1 MLVAKHK
8 NINNIGTQVAMRS
21 KAFYKD
27 IGGFHPQRR
36 SLHFAERTVLRF
48 LDNMLTAS
56 KYTKVFASDDLTRQ
70 KYGELHDLAVAI
82 REHKNRVSEE
92 VCNDILHYLG
102 MSPLDFIKEMRSKYK
117 GTISSNFDKQLYQS
131 VIDAYQNKFE
141 AITKRMKFEKVSFLG
156 FEFYKRNRKGHAK
169 GDMKCVRLERKSTD
183 LSICLTYLAR
193 YGNDNT
199 VEYINTQLANGNLDD
214 KKRKFYDN
222 IIRCCNKFGFD
233 RLMKLA
239 MSLRNRTLKHYCNSI
254 VFKSLTFAGR
264 SRKKLIVGY
273 NKNYNSEINAF
284 VSLSFPTRKSMDIPV
299 KFSKDY
305 HGSMKEYRKTS
316 PDYEYVICFDER
328 KHQVNVN
335 LVKDGERYI
344 PTVTDNDKTVG
355 IDVNVKHNLFSVSDG
370 TTYDY
375 DRELVDD
382 YCRMKRHIDYLKS
395 THTDYTIGKRRQRKL
410 DALRN
415 KMQKSEQQLISNMC
429 RNLMHD
435 GVRHIVMENLDN
447 GFGKSYVTDEKLDG
461 INFNDIV
468 HFLNI
473 SSLKQEIE
481 HIARN
486 YDIAVSTVQSYY
498 TSKTCPVCGCIDDG
512 NRLTQ
517 ETFCCVECGHNDNAD
532 HNAAVNIRNR
542 VSAAVLRNKL
552 LKQLDSGAY
561 EPRKL
566 KREKVK
572 EVLLSFRGSLM
583 EISDSECSET
593 IKLNA
598 FDYV

>member
-1 MLVAKHK
+1 MVVAKSK
-8 NINNIGTQVAMRS
+8 FINNIGTEVESRL
-21 KAFYKD
+21 KAFIKTF
-27 IGGFHPQRR
+27 GELHPQRL
-36 SLHFAERTVLRF
+36 SPHYAERKVHRF
-48 LDNMLTAS
+48 LNDMLTAS

-70 KYGELHDLAVAI
+70 KYDELYGLAVSI

-92 VCNDILHYLG
+92 VSKDMLRYLD
-102 MSPLDFIKEMRSKYK
+102 MTPMTFVKEMRSKYK
-117 GTISSNFDKQLYQS
+117 GVIPSSFDSHIYQS
-131 VIDAYQNKFE
+131 VIDAYQNKFD
-141 AITKRMKFEKVSFLG
+141 AINRRLKFECVSFVG
-156 FEFYKRNRKGHAK
+156 FEYYRRNCKGHSK

-199 VEYINTQLANGNLDD
+199 VEYIAKQCADNNLDD
-214 KKRKFYDN
+214 KKCGFYQN
-222 IIRCCNKFGFD
+222 IIDKCDKFGFD

-239 MSLRNRTLKHYCNSI
+239 MSLRNRTLERYCNPI
-254 VFKSLTFAGR
+254 TFKSLTFSGR
-264 SRKKLIVGY
+264 SRKKLIVAY
-273 NKNYNSEINAF
+273 NKNYNSDINAF
-284 VSLSFPTRKSMDIPV
+284 ISLSFPTRKSMDIPV

-305 HGSMKEYRKTS
+305 HGSMKDYRKTN

-328 KHQVNVN
+328 KHQVKVN

-344 PTVTDNDKTVG
+344 PDITDNDKSVG
-355 IDVNVKHNLFSVSDG
+355 IDVNVKHNLFSLSDG

-375 DRELVDD
+375 DRELVED
-382 YCRMKRHIDYLKS
+382 YCRMKREIDMLKS
-395 THTDYTIGKRRQRKL
+395 RNPDYAVGKRRQRKY

-415 KMQKSEQQLISNMC
+415 KMLKSEQQLISTMC
-429 RNLMHD
+429 RNLMHE

-447 GFGKSYVTDEKLDG
+447 GFGKSYVTDDKLDN

-486 YDIAVSTVQSYY
+486 YDIAVSTVHSSY
-498 TSKTCPVCGCIDDG
+498 TSKMCPICGCIDDG
-512 NRLTQ
+512 NRPNQ
-517 ETFCCVECGHNDNAD
+517 ETFRCVECGHSDNAD
-532 HNAAVNIRNR
+532 HNASVNIKNR
-542 VSAAVLRNKL
+542 VSVAVLRNKL
-552 LKQLDSGAY
+552 LKQLDNGAY

-566 KREKVK
+566 KRDKVK
-572 EVLLSFRGSLM
+572 EVLLSFRRSLTGK
-583 EISDSECSET
+583 SDSECSET
-593 IKLNA
+593 IDLNT